1 MSVQARARRLPW
13 VIKYRPRRIDDVVDQ
28 ERAKKVILPWFRAW
42 LEGRKPSK
50 RALLLYG
57 PPGVGKTSLIEAIAS
72 EYDLQLIEL
81 NASDYRKA
89 EDVRRVV
96 GAAAKK
102 RPLFKRGIVILLD
115 EIDGIAPKEDAGGL
129 TALMEIIPET
139 ENPIVMTANDP
150 WKEQLRPLR
159 NLVEMVQFNSLSLT
173 HIVSLLQRIC
183 DAEGLEC
190 EREALRFIAEKSMGD
205 LRSAINDLQALA
217 EGYGRV
223 TIGLARA
230 IVRGREK
237 SIDLWRVLNQV
248 FYAKYA
254 WTAKRA
260 VTNSEEDY
268 ETLISWLNDNIP
280 RKYSE
285 PGDVFRALDSLS
297 RATVFLSRAKFKGHW
312 ALLSYLFDLIG
323 PGVAMA
329 RKEGGVEKT
338 SYSYPDRIKLMAMTK
353 SSREIRERLA
363 LRLARRLHASSSTV
377 KREILPFLYVIF
389 REAPDPTT
397 AARLAI
403 GYEMNKDEV
412 SLIAGKRSSEILRAI
427 DKIKRARLEPVTETT
442 GKSRPGV
449 EKPGKG
455 KRRAKPEEKRRG
467 LDAFF

>member
-13 VIKYRPRRIDDVVDQ
+13 IIKYRPRRVDDVVDQ
-28 ERAKKVILPWFRAW
+28 DKAKKVILAWFRAW
-42 LEGRKPSK
+42 IEGKKPPK

-57 PPGVGKTSLIEAIAS
+57 PPGVGKTSLIEAIAN
-72 EYDLQLIEL
+72 EYNFQLIEL
-81 NASDYRKA
+81 NASDYRRA

-96 GAAAKK
+96 GAASKK
-102 RPLFKRGIVILLD
+102 RPLFKRGIIILLD

-159 NLVEMVQFNSLSLT
+159 NLVEMVQFSSLSLT

-230 IVRGREK
+230 IIRGREK

-285 PGDVFRALDSLS
+285 PGDIFRALDSLS
-297 RATVFLSRAKFKGHW
+297 RATVFLSRAKYKGHW

-329 RKEGGVEKT
+329 RKEGRVEKA

-353 SSREIRERLA
+353 SSREARDRLA
-363 LRLARRLHASSSTV
+363 LKLARRLHTSSSTV
-377 KREILPFLYVIF
+377 KREVLPFLHVIF
-389 REAPDPTT
+389 REAPDPTI

-403 GYEMNKDEV
+403 GYEMDRDEV
-412 SLIAGKRSSEILRAI
+412 SLVAGKRATEVLKAI
-427 DKIKRARLEPVTETT
+427 EKIKKARLEPQREETVEA
-442 GKSRPGV
+442 KPRRE
-449 EKPGKG
+449 EKPAKG
-455 KRRAKPEEKRRG
+455 RRAKPEEKRRG